1 MITAKNVEQAY
12 SVLKRVV
19 VRTPLYYS
27 RYLSEKYG
35 ATIYLKRENE

>member
-19 VRTPLYYS
+19 VRTPWIIVDTYRKNMVQLF
-27 RYLSEKYG
+27 
-35 ATIYLKRENE
+35 I